1 MKDPWPILA
10 NCQNCRKY
18 HLNFFFYFLSS
29 GPSYFF
35 LSDPSPIIVNLVTDS
50 LPDWLTHWLT
60 PVLVNLI
67 DVTLVCEDGNLR
79 LIEVLLLLELM
90 MRSMPTTVWYKFG
103 RSTLVIKLS
112 YCSVCLRF
120 WSWCSGKILKLYCR
134 SDPGSRWRTMVAC
147 RMKARYIY
155 TYVGLTTMIWEIQ
168 QMNSKSNVCICIC
181 KIWIQI
187 QIQMQMHHRHHQLRQ
202 DFVGLN
208 LSFCHHHPFAFVQFV
223 ALWWLFDAFDTMN
236 LMFAEQTEVFANQ
249 IWIFVQPNWIFAQGP
264 LSFLRWNIEH

>member
-1 MKDPWPILA
+1 M
-10 NCQNCRKY
+10 
-18 HLNFFFYFLSS
+18 FFPDYDRRLLIFIGPESDHCLPLSLTHS
-29 GPSYFF
+29 
-35 LSDPSPIIVNLVTDS
+35 LTDS
-50 LPDWLTHWLT
+50 LTDSC
-60 PVLVNLI
+60 LVNLI

-79 LIEVLLLLELM
+79 LIEVLLLLKLM

-134 SDPGSRWRTMVAC
+134 SDPESRWRTMVAC
-147 RMKARYIY
+147 HVKAKYIY

-223 ALWWLFDAFDTMN
+223 ALWSPAAIN
-236 LMFAEQTEVFANQ
+236 LMFAEQTEVFAIQ
-249 IWIFVQPNWIFAQGP
+249 IWIFAQPNWIFT
-264 LSFLRWNIEH
+264 

>member
-1 MKDPWPILA
+1 MKDPWPIST
-10 NCQNCRKY
+10 NCQTY
-18 HLNFFFYFLSS
+18 HFDFFYQV
-29 GPSYFF
+29 GPAFIYRTRVQSLFA
-35 LSDPSPIIVNLVTDS
+35 LVTDPLS
-50 LPDWLTHWLT
+50 NWLTHWLT

-79 LIEVLLLLELM
+79 LIEVLLLLKLM

-187 QIQMQMHHRHHQLRQ
+187 
-202 DFVGLN
+202 
-208 LSFCHHHPFAFVQFV
+208 
-223 ALWWLFDAFDTMN
+223 
-236 LMFAEQTEVFANQ
+236 
-249 IWIFVQPNWIFAQGP
+249 
-264 LSFLRWNIEH
+264 

>member
-1 MKDPWPILA
+1 M
-10 NCQNCRKY
+10 
-18 HLNFFFYFLSS
+18 
-29 GPSYFF
+29 
-35 LSDPSPIIVNLVTDS
+35 
-50 LPDWLTHWLT
+50 
-60 PVLVNLI
+60 
-67 DVTLVCEDGNLR
+67 TLVCEDSNSKLV
-79 LIEVLLLLELM
+79 EVLLLLKLM
-90 MRSMPTTVWYKFG
+90 MRNMPTTVWYKFG

-223 ALWWLFDAFDTMN
+223 ALWSPAAIN
-236 LMFAEQTEVFANQ
+236 LMFAEQTEVFAIQ
-249 IWIFVQPNWIFAQGP
+249 IWIFAQPNWIFT
-264 LSFLRWNIEH
+264 